1 LSGTQIHAYL
11 RAGGASSKQER
22 VGPFLAAFTPGTA
35 HPMLNYAIPDD
46 HVRPSKPQ
54 VDALV
59 EAFERRGLV
68 PRLEYSDEAAPDLE
82 ARLVE
87 AGFRVDARLAL
98 LGCRRGEQA
107 AIPEPPDFV
116 VALAESDRDHLDAV
130 TVAGEAYGELEVPD
144 ERALARRRSLV
155 AAGGAVALARD
166 RSTGEPAGSG
176 LFGAPRAGVSELA
189 AVGTRMSSRNRGVAG
204 AVSALLVRQAFGH
217 GVELLWLTPEHAQ
230 SERIYGRAGFRPIGG
245 PMIHISR
252 PARTT

>member
-1 LSGTQIHAYL
+1 MSGTQIHAYL
-11 RAGGASSKQER
+11 RAGGASSRPER
-22 VGPFLAAFTPGTA
+22 VGPFLAAFTPGTD

-46 HVRPSKPQ
+46 HVSPSRPQ

-68 PRLEYSDEAAPDLE
+68 PRLEYSEEAAPDLE
-82 ARLVE
+82 ARLVQS
-87 AGFRVDARLAL
+87 GFRVEARFTV
-98 LGCRRGEQA
+98 LGCRPGEEA
-107 AIPEPPDFV
+107 VMPEPPDFV

-130 TVAGEAYGELEVPD
+130 AVASEAFGDLGLPD
-144 ERALARRRSLV
+144 ARALATRRSLV
-155 AAGGAVALARD
+155 AAGGAVALARV

-189 AVGTRMSSRNRGVAG
+189 AVGTRTSSRNRGVAG
-204 AVSALLVRQAFGH
+204 AVSALLVRQAFAH

-245 PMIHISR
+245 HMIHISR
-252 PARTT
+252 PAQTE